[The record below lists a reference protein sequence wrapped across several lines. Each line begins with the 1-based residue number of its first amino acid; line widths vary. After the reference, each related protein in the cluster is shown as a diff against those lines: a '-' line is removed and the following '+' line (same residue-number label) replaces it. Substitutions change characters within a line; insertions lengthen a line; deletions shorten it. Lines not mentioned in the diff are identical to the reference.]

1 MSLTMHADQLVTV
14 GIPVYNGLPYLHDC
28 IKSLRE
34 QTEQN
39 FNILIIDDGSTDGS
53 LEYIRSLRFERL
65 TVLTQGNRGLVPTLN
80 RMLEEVKTPWLVR
93 QDADDISYPNRIS
106 VLLKAIQEHPEAA
119 VIHSAARYYPEA
131 NAVGHFRST
140 TCSPAELRK
149 HVLKGYLPAL
159 CHTSAALSVQKIRAI
174 GGYRNV
180 AAHVEDADL
189 WWRVALEQEI
199 HYIPQCLVGYRQN
212 VDSVSSKNYT
222 NQMVSMLYVQYLLL
236 SHIFNRMPQPFVAVR
251 STLERIFPADN
262 LAAKEW
268 LRSFNMHL
276 ANKRK
281 LNAALALHR
290 SIMASPRYVCRRLMD
305 EWNASAAV
313 NGIPPGRFLEKESVL
328 WASQ

>member
-1 MSLTMHADQLVTV
+1 MPLATNADQLITV
-14 GIPVYNGLPYLHDC
+14 AIPVYNGLPYLHEC
-28 IKSLRE
+28 IRSLRE

-39 FNILIIDDGSTDGS
+39 FNVLIIDDGSTDDS
-53 LEYIRSLRFERL
+53 LEYIRSLRLERL
-65 TVLTQGNRGLVPTLN
+65 TVLTQANRGLVPTLN

-93 QDADDISYPNRIS
+93 QDADDVSYPERMAI
-106 VLLKAIQEHPEAA
+106 LLKTIQEHPEAA

-140 TCSPAELRK
+140 TCSPAELRT

-159 CHTSAALSVQKIRAI
+159 CHSSVALSVPKIRAI
-174 GGYRNV
+174 GGYRSV

-212 VDSVSSKNYT
+212 VDGVSSKNYR
-222 NQMVSMLYVQYLLL
+222 NQMVSTLYVQYLLL
-236 SHIFNRMPQPFVAVR
+236 SHIFNQMPQPFEAVQ
-251 STLERIFPADN
+251 STLERMFPADN
-262 LAAKEW
+262 LAAKQW
-268 LRSFNMHL
+268 LRTFNMHL

-281 LNAALALHR
+281 LNAALALYR
-290 SIMASPRYVCRRLMD
+290 SILTSPKYVCRRLMD

-313 NGIPPGRFLEKESVL
+313 NGIPPRRFLEKESVL
-328 WASQ
+328 WAAQ